1 MPGLNADI
9 LPKKWWLAVVM
20 VVLLVACHKPSS
32 LPPDHPAYFDKIFHR
47 LDSMNLPPDQAFQ
60 FVDSVYTHFPS
71 PGVNDR
77 LRRLDYKGQY
87 YFYRAHDLENTMR
100 CIDSSLLL
108 LSGPEEQSRYRSQYA
123 KCLIDKAETY
133 QLENNYENALFYYR
147 KGLEAI
153 RDLGDSCTMAEYT
166 QRVAMA
172 SYRAGRFSEARH
184 LFELAFHQ
192 FAACRPAFKSFVY
205 GQCNLDNIGESYA
218 AMKKWDSAA
227 YYYDSTL
234 SYIGRECAPFMSDSG
249 HRAYIET
256 ARAVVYGNQGDCSLH
271 RQDTATAWLLYQKS
285 ILLNMRPLH
294 DSGNALTVLVK
305 SVRLHLAQGQLREA
319 GTVLRNVRTML
330 DRRPDADMDLDWRKL
345 HAEWLARSGDI
356 SGAWQSLHALTDL
369 KDSLYS
375 ARAFASTVDVP
386 DALVHLED
394 KNTIHVLQQRDQE
407 KTAYLTLAL
416 LIVLMLVIIALLI
429 RRGARR
435 SSAHI
440 LQLNALNKAL
450 RAENRQT
457 QTAIKA
463 LNEDQAMYLRSL
475 KTIAHDLRNP
485 VGAISSAVSLLQ
497 QHPEFDQQSKTML
510 NLIRQSADSS
520 LHLVSGIMQLDLPMG
535 SLKMEPVE
543 LEKLLESCCATLQF
557 RAGEKKQT
565 IRLEAEPIT
574 LPADHD
580 KLWRV
585 IINLLDNAIKFS
597 PVGADIDIKL
607 YRRENKA
614 IITVSD
620 KGIGIPKD
628 MEGKLFS
635 VDAGVKR
642 SGTAG
647 EASFGLGLAIVSQII
662 RVHGGNISVMSE
674 EHQGTTFRI
683 ELQAPAA

>member
-435 SSAHI
+435 SNAHI

-497 QHPEFDQQSKTML
+497 QHQEFDQQSKTML